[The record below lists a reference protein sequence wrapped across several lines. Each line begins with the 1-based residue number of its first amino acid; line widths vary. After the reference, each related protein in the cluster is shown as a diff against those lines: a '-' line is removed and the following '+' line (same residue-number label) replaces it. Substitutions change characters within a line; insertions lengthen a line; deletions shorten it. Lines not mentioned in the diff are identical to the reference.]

1 MSGWMKNW
9 RVECVDEELGVWM
22 EKWMDEEL
30 EGWVDG

>member
-1 MSGWMKNW
+1 MEKSMDEWM
-9 RVECVDEELGVWM
+9 DEELGVWM